1 MNFIY
6 CFSPSQHNTSNNN
19 FINVRWFLFLKRSY
33 ANIDFILFFWF
44 PEVQPPAR
52 RRRRRQQL
60 HQHRLHRPG
69 EIDDDWQLKY
79 VDFCFFSAPTPAP
92 DHGHDNFSTLSFIGG
107 MVNLIQFFLP
117 AEIIMICYL
126 LIRSSHL
133 VSSQSDLLPS
143 SSTKLE
149 MREITTLCRENWTW
163 WMWNDCCRIEAFQ
176 YDHFFVREEME
187 SYESN
192 NLIFNV
198 SMS

>member
-52 RRRRRQQL
+52 RRRRRRQQL

-79 VDFCFFSAPTPAP
+79 HVDFCFFSAPTPAP

-107 MVNLIQFFLP
+107 MVNLIQLFFTSRDNNDML
-117 AEIIMICYL
+117 
-126 LIRSSHL
+126 SSHQVLAFGL
-133 VSSQSDLLPS
+133 VAIGFVAF
-143 SSTKLE
+143 KFYKARNE
-149 MREITTLCRENWTW
+149 RNYHTL
-163 WMWNDCCRIEAFQ
+163 
-176 YDHFFVREEME
+176 
-187 SYESN
+187 
-192 NLIFNV
+192 
-198 SMS
+198 